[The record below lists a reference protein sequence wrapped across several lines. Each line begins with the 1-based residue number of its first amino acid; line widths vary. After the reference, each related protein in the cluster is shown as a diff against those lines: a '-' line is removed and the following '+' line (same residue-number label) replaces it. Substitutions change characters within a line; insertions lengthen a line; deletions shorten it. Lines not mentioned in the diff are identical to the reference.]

1 MGLLDLKKG
10 VAGCNTPPK
19 VYLVALERFCG
30 SLTMLR
36 EKLRSPLRLRI
47 EKLLRLQKKSKY
59 IITTYMKDNDVQNI
73 ETIYLVCFLLSD
85 AYFGDD
91 RHNIRQKSEMTT
103 ISIR

>member
-1 MGLLDLKKG
+1 MGLLDLKEG

-36 EKLRSPLRLRI
+36 EKLRSPLRLHI
-47 EKLLRLQKKSKY
+47 EKLLRLQTCPKKAS
-59 IITTYMKDNDVQNI
+59 NVGVHGI
-73 ETIYLVCFLLSD
+73 ETIYLGCFLLSD

-91 RHNIRQKSEMTT
+91 RRNIRQSSEMKTN
-103 ISIR
+103 SIR